1 MAGVANQAMR
11 SLRAER
17 RRGQLAVAVLCSA
30 LVLANTPARAQY
42 AHPASEQAAKE
53 FRDGQ
58 DRLARTERRTRVLE
72 ADVAQM
78 GDERANLTVQLQET
92 ARLIQKS
99 EAQLNTIEGRRD
111 ALEAQQKQ
119 LQGSLNQRQGSI
131 ATLLGAMQRM
141 GRNPPPAIITRRE
154 DALEMVRSA
163 MLLARAFPELRSE
176 AAELTGRLGEL
187 VQVMTQIRA
196 ERDKVETESQR
207 LKEAQ
212 ERLASLMETK
222 RQSMAERQQELE
234 QMRQEATEISKKV
247 TDLSELISSLDKTV
261 AELTGLGSYEKE
273 IRADAAPAPA
283 PPAADTEKPP
293 EAAAQTKGT
302 QVAVAL
308 PPRPPSPAVELTP
321 KGGALSGS
329 PGRMKP
335 AIPFH
340 LAKAQLPKP
349 AQGRRVLSFGETTSN
364 GRRSQG
370 LVVETRQG
378 AQITSP
384 CDGWIV
390 YAGEFRSYG
399 QLLIINAGGGY
410 HVLLAGLSHIDVQLG
425 QFVLA
430 AEPVGT
436 MSAAPKG
443 KAQDNAP
450 VLYVEF
456 RKEGRPID
464 PDPWWS
470 VGQQKVQG

>member
-1 MAGVANQAMR
+1 MLHQAMR
-11 SLRAER
+11 PVRPER
-17 RRGQLAVAVLCSA
+17 GRLALSVLCSA
-30 LVLANTPARAQY
+30 LLLPSIPGSAQQLR
-42 AHPASEQAAKE
+42 PPDQEASDKLKA
-53 FRDGQ
+53 GQ
-58 DRLARTERRTRVLE
+58 SELQQRERRGGSSG
-72 ADVAQM
+72 ADV
-78 GDERANLTVQLQET
+78 GERAHLNAQLQEA
-92 ARLIQKS
+92 ARLIQSS
-99 EAQLNTIEGRRD
+99 EALLNAIESRRD
-111 ALEAQQKQ
+111 ALEAQQE
-119 LQGSLNQRQGSI
+119 LLRGSLSQRHGSI
-131 ATLLGAMQRM
+131 VKLLWAMQRM

-163 MLLARAFPELRSE
+163 MLLARAFPVLQSQ
-176 AAELTGRLGEL
+176 AAELTSRLGDL
-187 VQVMTQIRA
+187 MQVMAQIRV

-212 ERLASLMETK
+212 ARLASLMETK
-222 RQSMAERQQELE
+222 RQSLAERQLQLELVRRDAQEI
-234 QMRQEATEISKKV
+234 AKKV
-247 TDLSELISSLDKTV
+247 TDLSELISTLDRTV
-261 AELTGLGSYEKE
+261 AELTGLGGYEKE
-273 IRADAAPAPA
+273 MVVKSAAGAEAPATEREQPRAAEAPA
-283 PPAADTEKPP
+283 HN
-293 EAAAQTKGT
+293 T
-302 QVAVAL
+302 QVAIAG
-308 PPRPPSPAVELTP
+308 PPRPAGPTIELSP
-321 KGGALSGS
+321 KGGALTGS

-335 AIPFH
+335 AVPFH
-340 LAKAQLPKP
+340 LAKAQLPMP
-349 AQGRRVLSFGETTSN
+349 AQGRRVLSFGDTTSN

-370 LVVETRQG
+370 LVIETRHA

-390 YAGEFRSYG
+390 YAGQFRSYG

-410 HVLLAGLSHIDVQLG
+410 HILLAGLSHIDVQLG

-464 PDPWWS
+464 PEPWWF

>member
-1 MAGVANQAMR
+1 MPHHAMR
-11 SLRAER
+11 PVPAQR
-17 RRGQLAVAVLCSA
+17 RRRHLALSVLCSA
-30 LVLANTPARAQY
+30 LLSTSGPALAQRSWPTTQ
-42 AHPASEQAAKE
+42 EAAPKLKA
-53 FRDGQ
+53 GQ
-58 DRLARTERRTRVLE
+58 DRLQQKERRASSPE
-72 ADVAQM
+72 ADVAQID
-78 GDERANLTVQLQET
+78 DERAHLNAQLQDT
-92 ARLIQKS
+92 ARLIQRN
-99 EAQLNTIEGRRD
+99 EAQLNAIEARRD

-119 LQGSLNQRQGSI
+119 LQASLNQRRGSI
-131 ATLLGAMQRM
+131 AKLLWAMQRM

-163 MLLARAFPELRSE
+163 MLLARAFPELRTE
-176 AAELTGRLGEL
+176 AAELANRLGDL
-187 VQVMTQIRA
+187 VQVMTQIRV
-196 ERDKVETESQR
+196 ERDMVETETQR
-207 LKEAQ
+207 LQEAQ
-212 ERLASLMETK
+212 ARLAPLMETK
-222 RQSMAERQQELE
+222 RQSLRGSQQELA
-234 QMRQEATEISKKV
+234 QVRRDAAEISKKV
-247 TDLSELISSLDKTV
+247 TDLSGLITELDKTV
-261 AELTGLGSYEKE
+261 AELTGLGTYEKE
-273 IRADAAPAPA
+273 ALAELAAAPGV
-283 PPAADTEKPP
+283 PAAGPEPP
-293 EAAAQTKGT
+293 RRAEAHT

-308 PPRPPSPAVELTP
+308 PPRLPGPAVELTP
-321 KGGALSGS
+321 KIGALTGS

-335 AIPFH
+335 ALPFH

-349 AQGRRVLSFGETTSN
+349 AQGRRVLSFGDTTSN

-370 LVVETRQG
+370 LVIETRHG

-410 HVLLAGLSHIDVQLG
+410 HVLLTGLSHIDVQLG

-436 MSAAPKG
+436 MSTAPKS

-464 PDPWWS
+464 PEPWWFA
-470 VGQQKVQG
+470 GQQKVQG